1 MKGDPKF
8 WVVNPFKTGRVNVV
22 RFVWPE
28 IFSKLLQK
36 GMSVPNFKEVGT
48 KLRSAERTGLHKVLK
63 KHLIHN
69 LCDQY
74 RCSFRGFGS
83 RSYLGCYL
91 TS

>member
-1 MKGDPKF
+1 M
-8 WVVNPFKTGRVNVV
+8 VNSFKTGRVHVV

-48 KLRSAERTGLHKVLK
+48 KLRSAERVGGPHKVLK
-63 KHLIHN
+63 HPIHNN

-83 RSYLGCYL
+83 RSYLGCY
-91 TS
+91 S